1 MLIEDK
7 ASGTQLIQELKRE
20 GFHQITRH
28 AAPAVE
34 KEIRLRNV
42 SPSIENGFVYLPAE
56 AHWLEDYKHELAVFP
71 DGTYDDQVDST
82 SQALDW
88 FRVSGPQLLRLP

>member
-1 MLIEDK
+1 LFDYPELRSLILSHAREFAASNVLIEDK

-42 SPSIENGFVYLPAE
+42 SPSIENGFVY
-56 AHWLEDYKHELAVFP
+56 
-71 DGTYDDQVDST
+71 
-82 SQALDW
+82 
-88 FRVSGPQLLRLP
+88 

>member
-42 SPSIENGFVYLPAE
+42 SPSIENGFVY
-56 AHWLEDYKHELAVFP
+56 
-71 DGTYDDQVDST
+71 
-82 SQALDW
+82 
-88 FRVSGPQLLRLP
+88 